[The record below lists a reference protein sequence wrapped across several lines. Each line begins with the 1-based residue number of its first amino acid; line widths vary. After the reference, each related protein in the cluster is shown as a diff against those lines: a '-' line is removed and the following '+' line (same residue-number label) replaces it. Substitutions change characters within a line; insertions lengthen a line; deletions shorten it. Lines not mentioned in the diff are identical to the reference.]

1 MMTLFVNIILAA
13 WLVLF
18 AALALFPL
26 FMRDHRDTAQETS
39 VPVEDR
45 VLSVVPSAI
54 AHRLR
59 THHVPVAPD
68 HRPGPDSDHRRAA

>member
-1 MMTLFVNIILAA
+1 MMTVFVNLILAA

-26 FMRDHRDTAQETS
+26 FLRDHSPQETS

-59 THHVPVAPD
+59 THHLPVTAD